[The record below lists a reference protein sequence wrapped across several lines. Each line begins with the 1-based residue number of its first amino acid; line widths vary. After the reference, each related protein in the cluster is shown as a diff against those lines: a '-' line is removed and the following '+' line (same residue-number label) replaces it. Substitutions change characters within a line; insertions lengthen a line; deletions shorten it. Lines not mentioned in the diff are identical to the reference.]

1 MVGGHLKLQKN
12 SESQCCTLA
21 ASRMSLAQVSQSLFS
36 SDTPARITHVDAYF
50 SSTFSN
56 AYNSLWLAAVTS
68 QHFCVKLLLL
78 KLTTQVILTYYVD
91 LERI

>member
-1 MVGGHLKLQKN
+1 
-12 SESQCCTLA
+12 
-21 ASRMSLAQVSQSLFS
+21 MSLAQVSQSLFS
-36 SDTPARITHVDAYF
+36 SDTPAKITHALPVDAYF

-68 QHFCVKLLLL
+68 HQHFCVKLLLL
-78 KLTTQVILTYYVD
+78 KLPTQVILTYYVD